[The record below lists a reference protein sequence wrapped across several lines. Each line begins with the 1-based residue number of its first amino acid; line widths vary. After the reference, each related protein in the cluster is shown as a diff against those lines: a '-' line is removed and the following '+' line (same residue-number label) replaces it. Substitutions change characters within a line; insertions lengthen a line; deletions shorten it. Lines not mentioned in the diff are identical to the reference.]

1 MTHDEAQAWLD
12 RYVEAWRTYDA
23 DLIGALFTDDVEY
36 RYHPWDDPVRGRTAI
51 VDDWLAPGGASSS
64 RDAPGT
70 YDARYEPWAIDGP
83 RVVAVGTST
92 YWTDATRSTIDR
104 VYHNVFLVEF
114 DGDRRCRSF
123 TELFA
128 QGPGPAASG

>member
-1 MTHDEAQAWLD
+1 MTRDAAQAWLD

-23 DLIGALFTDDVEY
+23 ELIGALFTDDAEY
-36 RYHPWDDPVRGRTAI
+36 RYHPWDDPLRGRTAI

-70 YDARYEPWAIDGP
+70 YDASYGPWAIDGP

-104 VYHNVFLVEF
+104 VFHNVFLVEF
-114 DGDRRCRSF
+114 DASQRCRSF

-128 QGPGPAASG
+128 ERPGPVAGR